1 MIGYNGDDR
10 GGYWEIVEAS
20 GHRHVFYGGVASLA
34 SIRDSVNATV
44 DVVVRTP
51 EGLRTY
57 RLPSADFDAARFL
70 LATGQRRLGKM
81 IDEARPQT
89 PIQGA

>member
-34 SIRDSVNATV
+34 SIHSVNATI
-44 DVVVRTP
+44 DVVVHTP

-57 RLPSADFDAARFL
+57 RLPSVDWEAARFL